1 MEYKLECPGFFLRT
15 ETCAG
20 PASRIDDEVLA
31 PDRQCL
37 ALEGLS
43 PAAAARLLGLVGK
56 QLTAAGRNVQPVL
69 SPDLPGE
76 PEALLVDN
84 RLLILPEALLCS
96 PDARAAARKLPLA
109 LPRPDREALAQAAL
123 LRPHRDRLLHQ
134 GRLYLLTGAAAR
146 EECRQALL
154 ADIGPRKIRRLGE
167 RLIAQEFPR
176 KEGHGTGREG
186 WLTAIGA
193 AGPLIAGTLPEHW
206 RILRLEDPYSVFAP
220 ELLRQLAAAARELRL
235 EHRICRCPLSP
246 DGAIEHLFLPE
257 LRLGFVTSNHFHIFS
272 QEPERVINARRF
284 VSAVTLRREKSLLL
298 DRKRLQRQSLAAA
311 ARSFGEAGRFSREA
325 DSLLLA
331 DPADLSGA
339 LAAVLEELHRSGDL

>member
-1 MEYKLECPGFFLRT
+1 MEYKHECPGFFLRT

-20 PASRIDDEVLA
+20 PVSRIDDEALT

-37 ALEGLS
+37 ALEGLTPTAS
-43 PAAAARLLGLVGK
+43 ARLLGVLK
-56 QLTAAGRNVQPVL
+56 DQLMAAGRIVQPVL

-76 PEALLVDN
+76 PEALLVEG
-84 RLLILPEALLCS
+84 RLMILPEALLCT

-123 LRPHRDRLLHQ
+123 LRPHRDRLLSQ

-154 ADIGPRKIRRLGE
+154 ADIDPRKIRRLGE

-176 KEGHGTGREG
+176 KEGHGAGAEG

-193 AGPLIAGTLPEHW
+193 AGPLIAGTLPEHG

-220 ELLRQLAAAARELRL
+220 ELLSQLAAAARELRL
-235 EHRICRCPLSP
+235 EHRVCRCPLSP
-246 DGAIEHLFLPE
+246 GGVIEHLFLPE
-257 LRLGFVTSNHFHIFS
+257 LRLGFVTSNHFHTFP
-272 QEPERVINARRF
+272 ENPERVINARRF
-284 VSAVTLRREKSLLL
+284 VSAGTLRREKSLLL

-311 ARSFGEAGRFSREA
+311 ARSFGEAGRFSREIA
-325 DSLLLA
+325 SLLLA
-331 DPADLSGA
+331 DPEDLA
-339 LAAVLEELHRSGDL
+339 EPLAAVQEELRRIGDL